1 MLAGEVLKGPARRI
15 EPMARKGTRAPRDAT
30 VRTRTDGT
38 KRTEPA
44 RATNERVTF
53 QLPVSLIEKARDV
66 VFFSPSLTMASFME
80 EALVAQLKRAEKK
93 HGKPFPSR
101 AGAALKTG
109 RPIKTA

>member
-44 RATNERVTF
+44 RATKERVTF
-53 QLPVSLIEKARDV
+53 CP
-66 VFFSPSLTMASFME
+66 
-80 EALVAQLKRAEKK
+80 
-93 HGKPFPSR
+93 
-101 AGAALKTG
+101 
-109 RPIKTA
+109 